1 MLLFVAPCFG
11 ESCVISPFV
20 AVVCAESAPPMVRL
34 PAPAEIRRLRP
45 APPSWLL
52 LWFVAE
58 TVTWRI
64 VEPPT
69 VRHVESAVSVTVG
82 AVPPLWQRLQPVV
95 PNSLLV
101 TPLE

>member
-11 ESCVISPFV
+11 ETCVISPFV
-20 AVVCAESAPPMVRL
+20 DVVCAESPPPMVRL
-34 PAPAEIRRLRP
+34 PAPAEMRRLRP
-45 APPSWLL
+45 APPSLLL

-58 TVTWRI
+58 TVTWMI

-69 VRHVESAVSVTVG
+69 VRHVESAMSVTVG
-82 AVPPLWQRLQPVV
+82 AVPPLWHWLHPIAL
-95 PNSLLV
+95 NSLLV